1 MRVSW
6 ADKRRILERL
16 GGRAIYTL
24 IEILETGKFCV
35 QSKDFYRQPVVASVT
50 TQLDLQFLELLL
62 EEHPDVRSGTFD
74 SVGAAIRAHEESFR
88 LADGEATPM
97 SGRPSEEGSG

>member
-1 MRVSW
+1 MYRSFDIW
-6 ADKRRILERL
+6 AYEQEGTVVRYRCF
-16 GGRAIYTL
+16 
-24 IEILETGKFCV
+24 EILETGRFCV

-74 SVGAAIRAHEESFR
+74 SVGAAIWAHEESFR
-88 LADGEATPM
+88 LTDGEATPF
-97 SGRPSEEGSG
+97 